1 MTEQV
6 FSAAERRRSLSAVI
20 MSSAAIGV
28 HFGVMIPA
36 VTLTLESWGVRPTVI
51 GLNAAMQPLA
61 LLLFSAFLPRII
73 GRLGALP
80 CLFGGLVVATAA
92 ALLMPLL
99 PNLTAWFVFRF
110 LMGLGMAL
118 PWLVGETWI
127 NIVAAPESRGRV
139 VALYGIAFFGGLA
152 VGPLVLQAVGGTGW
166 PPFLAAAGAVVVAAL
181 PFAVYA
187 RLAPAMPAVPEI
199 RFLQAAAVA
208 PLMIGAAVIAG
219 ITEVATYAMLP
230 LYGLRNG
237 LGEAASVT
245 LLTVFTLGALALQW
259 PLGALADRFGAR
271 RLLLASAAA
280 GIGLCLLLP
289 PAMATPLLL
298 WPLIFAW
305 GGVTLAFYTLGL
317 AHLGHRFPR
326 AQLAVANAVFIVG
339 FEAGNVAGPSLAGAA
354 MEIWDPH
361 GLPGFL
367 AAALAVFL
375 AIGLLRRPPRD
386 TG

>member
-1 MTEQV
+1 VLQ
-6 FSAAERRRSLSAVI
+6 
-20 MSSAAIGV
+20 
-28 HFGVMIPA
+28 
-36 VTLTLESWGVRPTVI
+36 
-51 GLNAAMQPLA
+51 
-61 LLLFSAFLPRII
+61 
-73 GRLGALP
+73 
-80 CLFGGLVVATAA
+80 
-92 ALLMPLL
+92 
-99 PNLTAWFVFRF
+99 
-110 LMGLGMAL
+110 
-118 PWLVGETWI
+118 LVG
-127 NIVAAPESRGRV
+127 S
-139 VALYGIAFFGGLA
+139 
-152 VGPLVLQAVGGTGW
+152 TGW

-271 RLLLASAAA
+271 RLLLVSAAV
-280 GIGLCLLLP
+280 GILLCLLLP
-289 PAMATPLLL
+289 PAMATPVLL
-298 WPLIFAW
+298 WPLIFVW

-375 AIGLLRRPPRD
+375 AIGLLRRPPPD